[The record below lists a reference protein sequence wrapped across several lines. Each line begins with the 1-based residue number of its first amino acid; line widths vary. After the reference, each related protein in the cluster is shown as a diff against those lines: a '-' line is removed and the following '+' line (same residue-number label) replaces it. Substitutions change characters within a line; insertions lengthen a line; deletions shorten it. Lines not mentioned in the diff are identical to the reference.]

1 MKYIRTAAV
10 TTAAVAMTVAS
21 LTTTTAAAAAPAPEF
36 LSVSELPASSTPW
49 SADPVRPGPPEYSM
63 CTEGVVSKGRT
74 RHREFRT
81 ELDTTARQT
90 TTVAPTVAKA
100 KVLAAQLRR
109 AVETCLDRLKA
120 EYPGIEGETLHHG
133 RIGVEG
139 GAHVYSIDTAH
150 PEVGST
156 DIGLYAVGR
165 DGRTVTVV
173 EWGQLGDLDGAPLRG
188 FKKTTRTAVA
198 KLY

>member
-1 MKYIRTAAV
+1 MKHIRTAAV

-21 LTTTTAAAAAPAPEF
+21 LTATSATAASAPAF
-36 LSVSELPASSTPW
+36 LSASELPASSTPW
-49 SADPVRPGPPEYSM
+49 TADPVRPGLPEYSM
-63 CTEGVVSKGRT
+63 CTEGAAPQGRT

-90 TTVAPTVAKA
+90 TTVAPTKAKA
-100 KVLAAQLRR
+100 RALAAKLRR
-109 AVETCLDRLKA
+109 SVETCLDRLKA
-120 EYPGIEGETLHHG
+120 QYPDIEGETLHHG
-133 RIGVEG
+133 VIDVEE

-156 DIGLYAVGR
+156 DIALFSVGR

-173 EWGQLGDLDGAPLRG
+173 EWGQLGDLDGAPLAG
-188 FKKTTRTAVA
+188 FQQTARTAVA
-198 KLY
+198 KLH